1 MILFF
6 LHEVTFAS
14 RLEIDLFFFLGVGW
28 GWLGGVWGLGTN
40 EEEKAEG
47 EIYFG
52 F

>member
-14 RLEIDLFFFLGVGW
+14 RLEIDLIFFFRGRAGEVGVGR
-28 GWLGGVWGLGTN
+28 GLGTN
-40 EEEKAEG
+40 EEEKAEE